1 MPLRCRC
8 MESPW
13 TKSAKSNVI
22 TAEDLT
28 LGRLCFLFKK
38 HVYKWTRPL
47 IWKLVILFVLRFQ
60 ELGFRSHE
68 ANARG
73 WNCAVMLL
81 STEWQISKCVL
92 FQPGSRHCPT
102 CFGLQIKSC
111 TTRAW
116 SKGAS
121 HWYWCWGFVC
131 TVLAS
136 GIGAGCWNSGV
147 LEWLHL
153 RGWVVVSF
161 AYDVL

>member
-73 WNCAVMLL
+73 WNCAVLL

-92 FQPGSRHCPT
+92 FQPGSRHCP

-111 TTRAW
+111 TTGAW

-121 HWYWCWGFVC
+121 HWVID
-131 TVLAS
+131 
-136 GIGAGCWNSGV
+136 IGAEGSCARFWHQELELDVGILEFSNGCIYEAG
-147 LEWLHL
+147 
-153 RGWVVVSF
+153 
-161 AYDVL
+161 